1 MSLTVTRATV
11 KRKCR
16 ISITDFDSEI
26 DDLISE
32 QLPAIEF
39 SVLPNH
45 IADTGNSGLQATLN
59 LGAAEVIAGE
69 FMAQAY
75 REPGAGEELR
85 FLDMTIGQRP
95 PYQVLISIADPFGI
109 KKQGWARLAPYL
121 KPVVAS
127 YVATRIGIRSKE
139 KKLTENES

>member
-1 MSLTVTRATV
+1 MTRATV

-16 ISITDFDSEI
+16 LTVTDFDIEI

-32 QLPAIEF
+32 QLPVVEY
-39 SVLPNH
+39 SVLATH
-45 IADTGNSGLQATLN
+45 IADTGNAGLQATLN

-69 FMAQAY
+69 FMSQAY
-75 REPGAGEELR
+75 REPGACEELR
-85 FLDMTIGQRP
+85 FLDITIGQRP
-95 PYQVLISIADPFGI
+95 PQQVLISIADPFGL

-127 YVATRIGIRSKE
+127 YVATKIGIKAKA
-139 KKLTENES
+139 KKLSEDEQ